1 MLRNPHNSSENKRS
15 LLVRLSCYLLLLG
28 FMHSATAEESFA
40 DESYRKMNNSL
51 QSSADWL
58 DNIFLDKRSD
68 EESASTR
75 LIVRLDNEL
84 IEGEGVNNDVALR
97 GKIVLPNLNRR
108 IRLIFEG
115 DPDSSDPTGLQQDEN
130 STSAIRFLIRENLRN
145 RLNFDIGGRG
155 GLNNP
160 RLFTRLQY
168 RYQQDFGKTNL
179 RYRPTIIWDTDRQ
192 WEGYLQFDVERR
204 FKEKYFLR
212 MSTIPSI
219 RDTEPGWEL
228 EQNFTLYKD
237 LGNDRYMAIEWMND
251 LKSEPDLR
259 VDGSYLR
266 FRFRREVWKKRL
278 FMELGPGIRVVDDND
293 LRPQLDAYLRF
304 ELLFSNHKKPVKKTK
319 EMNQGEQNS
328 STRNR

>member
-1 MLRNPHNSSENKRS
+1 MFPKYIKANNRYRSHLLRLVCCLGVLVFTHNA
-15 LLVRLSCYLLLLG
+15 L
-28 FMHSATAEESFA
+28 AEESFA

-58 DNIFLDKRSD
+58 DNIFLDERSD
-68 EESASTR
+68 EESARTR
-75 LIVRLDNEL
+75 LIVRFDNEL
-84 IEGEGVNNDVALR
+84 IEGEGVTNDVALR

-130 STSAIRFLIRENLRN
+130 SSSAIRFLLRENLRN

-168 RYQQDFGKTNL
+168 RYQQDFGETNI
-179 RYRPTIIWDTDRQ
+179 RFRPTIVWDTDRE
-192 WEGYLQFDVERR
+192 WEGYLQFDFEQR
-204 FKEKYFLR
+204 FKEQYFLR
-212 MSTIPSI
+212 MSTIPRI
-219 RDTEPGWEL
+219 RDIEPGWEL

-237 LGNDRYMAIEWMND
+237 LGNDRYVALEWMND
-251 LKSEPDLR
+251 LKSEPDFR

-266 FRFRREVWKKRL
+266 LRFRREVWKKRL
-278 FMELGPGIRVVDDND
+278 FMELGPGIRVLDDND

-304 ELLFSNHKKPVKKTK
+304 ELLFSNDKKLVKKTK
-319 EMNQGEQNS
+319 EKNQGEYKTTNGNQ
-328 STRNR
+328 

>member
-1 MLRNPHNSSENKRS
+1 MPLDQHNISIKKRS
-15 LLVRLSCYLLLLG
+15 RSIRILCCVLLLG
-28 FMHSATAEESFA
+28 LTHSASAEESFA

-51 QSSADWL
+51 QFSADWL
-58 DNIFLDKRSD
+58 DNIFLDERS
-68 EESASTR
+68 EEENASTR
-75 LIVRLDNEL
+75 LIIRFDNEL

-108 IRLIFEG
+108 IRLVFEG

-130 STSAIRFLIRENLRN
+130 SSSAIRFLIRENLRN

-168 RYQQDFGKTNL
+168 RYQQDFGKTNV

-204 FKEKYFLR
+204 FKKQYFLR
-212 MSTIPSI
+212 MSTIPRI
-219 RDTEPGWEL
+219 RDIEPGWEL

-266 FRFRREVWKKRL
+266 FRFRREIWKKRL
-278 FMELGPGIRVVDDND
+278 FMEVGPGIRVVDDND

-304 ELLFSNHKKPVKKTK
+304 ELLFSNEKKPVDKAK
-319 EMNQGEQNS
+319 EIKQGEQNTT
-328 STRNR
+328 TRDF